1 MPEFNCEETKS
12 YVHEFLHNELAE
24 SEITEVTAHLANC
37 DTCEGAYD
45 LESLLNKAISRS
57 CSDTPPE
64 DLAQKV
70 LQRVRELQNREQN

>member
-24 SEITEVTAHLANC
+24 SEISEVTAHLANC
-37 DTCEGAYD
+37 DSCEGAYD

-57 CSDTPPE
+57 CNDTPPE

-70 LQRVRELQNREQN
+70 LSRIRELQNREKH